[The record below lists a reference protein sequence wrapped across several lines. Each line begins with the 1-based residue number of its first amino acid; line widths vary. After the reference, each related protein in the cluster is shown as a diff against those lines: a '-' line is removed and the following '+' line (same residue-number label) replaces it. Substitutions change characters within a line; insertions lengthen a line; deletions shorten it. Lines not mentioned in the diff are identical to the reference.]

1 MQIARKRLGAMV
13 LAACLLVALAFGGTL
28 AIAAGEWAPAGP
40 YTLDVYAQSNEKLA
54 ADLASGDVDLVADVY
69 QLATG
74 EEDTAY
80 ETYNYTLAF
89 PFATEEMQDLF
100 DNALDKD
107 SAGDWEAVG
116 AAAMEILSDPNK
128 AKGATKVGSAT
139 LSKDG
144 VASLS
149 FSEKGIFM
157 VVPHGLNDES
167 LVAYGPVYKYEFNPS
182 LLALPTKDAVD
193 GVIGTAA
200 EYGDWLN
207 ATAIDLKVEEKLLY
221 GSLTIKK
228 NVTEFRG
235 TPVIFDFS
243 IDSVPGSDPEYHQT
257 KAVELT
263 KGTSAEGLVEGIPAG
278 IEVEV
283 RETYDGA
290 GYERVSD
297 EVVRVK
303 IVSDKAVELGADQAT
318 VTFLITTG
326 SSGTFWWG
334 PEKPVRTLAMR
345 STTSMP
351 SVTLPKT
358 A

>member
-116 AAAMEILSDPNK
+116 AAAKELVGD
-128 AKGATKVGSAT
+128 ATPIKSAT
-139 LSKDG
+139 LSADG
-144 VASLS
+144 KATVS

-157 VVPHGLNDES
+157 VVPRGADAEPF
-167 LVAYGPVYKYEFNPS
+167 VAYGPTCKYEFQPS
-182 LLALPTKDAVD
+182 LLALPTKDAID
-193 GVIGTAA
+193 GVIGTAD
-200 EYGDWLN
+200 EYGDWLD
-207 ATAIDLKVEEKLLY
+207 ATAIDLKVGEAPLF
-221 GSLTIKK
+221 GSLKIVKQ
-228 NVTEFRG
+228 VTRFRG
-235 TPVIFDFS
+235 TPVTFGFH
-243 IDSVPGSDPEYHQT
+243 IDSTDDSPVEYHWT
-257 KAVELT
+257 ESIHLT
-263 KGTSAEGLVEGIPAG
+263 EGTEGEAEVKNIPAG
-278 IEVEV
+278 AIVTVTESN
-283 RETYDGA
+283 DGA
-290 GYERVSD
+290 GYQFLEARDAENIRIVSD
-297 EVVRVK
+297 ESRGNAAMPEVTIINEPSDDTPGYGVK
-303 IVSDKAVELGADQAT
+303 NTFEWSEENGDWEL
-318 VTFLITTG
+318 V
-326 SSGTFWWG
+326 
-334 PEKPVRTLAMR
+334 
-345 STTSMP
+345 
-351 SVTLPKT
+351 SVTPT
-358 A
+358 DAQQVAPEE